1 MTFKDVLK
9 ERIHHDLG
17 FDFYVKD
24 GAPQSKFN
32 VLFKENAVVCG
43 MIFVP
48 TIVKLVDEEFFLEGI
63 EQEAKPRIKIFKK
76 DGESVKVEDPVRGTG
91 EVAAEISGNA
101 EVLLKAERTIC
112 NVLSE
117 LSGIATHVNCQLS
130 AVSHQSSVKAKNV
143 FLLDTRKDD
152 PLMRPEHKYAVRMGG
167 AKNHRSGFFDGILIK
182 DNDISVYGGIRQAID
197 ERLRDAKFLTR
208 VEIEVG
214 SIADLQTVLEDGRVD
229 AILLDNMAPDMLKE
243 AVALIGKS
251 GRSYLVEASGIGEHD
266 LAKVSATG
274 VNFVS
279 LSSLVRKAPYIDV
292 SMKAA

>member
-17 FDFYVKD
+17 FDFFVKD
-24 GAPQSKFN
+24 GGPQSRFN
-32 VLFKENAVVCG
+32 VIFKENSIVCG

-48 TIVKLVDEEFFLEGI
+48 TIVKLVDEDFFLEPV
-63 EQEAKPRIKIFKK
+63 EQEAEPKIKILKR
-76 DGESVKVEDPVRGTG
+76 DGDSVRAG

-117 LSGIATHVNCQLS
+117 LSGIATD
-130 AVSHQSSVKAKNV
+130 VSRQQSPISNQPLAMSV

-152 PLMRPEHKYAVRMGG
+152 PLMRVEHKYAVRIGG
-167 AKNHRSGFFDGILIK
+167 AKNHRAGFFDGILIK
-182 DNDISVYGGIRQAID
+182 DNDIAVYGGVRQAID
-197 ERLRDAKFLTR
+197 KRLHEAKFLTR

-214 SIADLQTVLEDGRVD
+214 SLDSLKTVLNDGRVD
-229 AILLDNMAPDMLKE
+229 AILLDNMVPDVLKE
-243 AVALIGKS
+243 AVAMINKSGKS
-251 GRSYLVEASGIGEHD
+251 YLIEASGVKEQD
-266 LAKVSATG
+266 LPEISKTG
-274 VNFVS
+274 VNFIS

-292 SMKAA
+292 SMKAV